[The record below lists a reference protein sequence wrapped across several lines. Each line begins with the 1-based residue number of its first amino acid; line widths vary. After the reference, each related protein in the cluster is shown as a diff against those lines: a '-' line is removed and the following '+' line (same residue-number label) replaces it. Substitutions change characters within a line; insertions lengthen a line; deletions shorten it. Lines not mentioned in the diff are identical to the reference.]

1 MEKKSFFKTKEG
13 GLTIAFIVIMIA
25 FVIIMAG
32 LNTVNDTVCLAGFII
47 MVAAMLY
54 SPVKTFILKP
64 KKSHHKENERRNYYG
79 D

>member
-13 GLTIAFIVIMIA
+13 GLTIAFLVIMAA
-25 FVIIMAG
+25 FVMIMAG
-32 LNTVNDTVCLAGFII
+32 LNMVNDTLCLAGFVI

-64 KKSHHKENERRNYYG
+64 KK
-79 D
+79 

>member
-13 GLTIAFIVIMIA
+13 GLTIAFIVIMAA
-25 FVIIMAG
+25 FFIILAG
-32 LNTVNDTVCLAGFII
+32 LGTVNDTLCLIGFII

-64 KKSHHKENERRNYYG
+64 KK
-79 D
+79 

>member
-54 SPVKTFILKP
+54 SPVKTFIIKP
-64 KKSHHKENERRNYYG
+64 KK
-79 D
+79 

>member
-13 GLTIAFIVIMIA
+13 GLTIAFVVIMVA
-25 FVIIMAG
+25 FFIILAG
-32 LNTVNDTVCLAGFII
+32 LNTANDTVCMAGFVI

-64 KKSHHKENERRNYYG
+64 KN
-79 D
+79 

>member
-1 MEKKSFFKTKEG
+1 MEKKSFFQTKEG

-64 KKSHHKENERRNYYG
+64 KK
-79 D
+79 

>member
-25 FVIIMAG
+25 FFIILAG
-32 LNTVNDTVCLAGFII
+32 LKAVSESICLAGFVI

-54 SPVKTFILKP
+54 SPVKVFILKP
-64 KKSHHKENERRNYYG
+64 GNRDK
-79 D
+79 

>member
-1 MEKKSFFKTKEG
+1 MEKKSFFKTKEC

-64 KKSHHKENERRNYYG
+64 KK
-79 D
+79 

>member
-54 SPVKTFILKP
+54 LSLI
-64 KKSHHKENERRNYYG
+64 HI
-79 D
+79 

>member
-1 MEKKSFFKTKEG
+1 MEKKNFFKTKEG

-25 FVIIMAG
+25 FFIILAG
-32 LNTVNDTVCLAGFII
+32 LGAESDALCGVGFAI

-64 KKSHHKENERRNYYG
+64 KNK
-79 D
+79 

>member
-25 FVIIMAG
+25 FFIILAG
-32 LNTVNDTVCLAGFII
+32 LNTVNDTICMAGFVV

-54 SPVKTFILKP
+54 SPIKTFILKP
-64 KKSHHKENERRNYYG
+64 KN
-79 D
+79 

>member
-64 KKSHHKENERRNYYG
+64 KK
-79 D
+79 

>member
-13 GLTIAFIVIMIA
+13 GLTIAFIVIMVA
-25 FVIIMAG
+25 FVVIIAG
-32 LNTVNDTVCLAGFII
+32 LNMANDGICLAGFII

-64 KKSHHKENERRNYYG
+64 KK
-79 D
+79 

>member
-47 MVAAMLY
+47 MVAAML
-54 SPVKTFILKP
+54 
-64 KKSHHKENERRNYYG
+64 
-79 D
+79 

>member
-13 GLTIAFIVIMIA
+13 GLTAAFIVIMAA
-25 FVIIMAG
+25 FFIILAG
-32 LNTVNDTVCLAGFII
+32 LGAGSDGVCLIGFVI

-64 KKSHHKENERRNYYG
+64 KK
-79 D
+79 

>member
-13 GLTIAFIVIMIA
+13 GLTIAFIVIMIS
-25 FVIIMAG
+25 FFIILAG
-32 LNTVNDTVCLAGFII
+32 LGAANDAVCLAGFII

-64 KKSHHKENERRNYYG
+64 KK
-79 D
+79 